1 MPTDWKTA
9 IANEW
14 NARAASR
21 PPQTGFPLVA
31 QGFDSE
37 EIVSIVDSLLS
48 GRLTMDSQ
56 VAEFEQVFARWVG
69 APYACFVNSGSSAN
83 LLAVAVASNP
93 ARAKHFLPGDEVL
106 VPAVCWST
114 SVWPIL
120 QMGLKPVFVDVD
132 PHTLNVTVADLERRI
147 TPRTRGMVAVH
158 ILGNCADLDRIQE
171 LAIKHD
177 WIWIEDTCESLGS
190 RYRDKALGTFS
201 SFGTYSFYYSHH
213 ITTGEGGVVVCQT
226 LEDYDLLRCLRAH
239 GWSRLLSDRVQIE
252 ERHSDIDPRF
262 LFVNVGYNLRPMEV
276 QAAMGLCQMRRVDQ
290 MNQNRIV
297 NRNNLVSAL
306 QAHPKWDGQFEFTQA
321 TAQAVPS
328 WFGFPALLREDLVSH
343 LRPFLSFLSARGIE
357 NRPIVSG
364 NFTRQPALALHSVD
378 CNPLDYPGAER
389 VHHTGFFI
397 GVHTDLLEPLRL
409 AEIADALLSYDF
421 SSV

>member
-1 MPTDWKTA
+1 MAGDWQTA

-14 NARAASR
+14 KAREAAR
-21 PPQTGFPLVA
+21 PPQKGFPLVA

-56 VAEFEQVFARWVG
+56 VTEFEEAFARWVG

-93 ARAKHFLPGDEVL
+93 ARSKHLRPGDEVL

-158 ILGNCADLDRIQE
+158 ILGNCADLDQIQE
-171 LAIKHD
+171 LAKKHD
-177 WIWIEDTCESLGS
+177 WIWMEDTCESLGS
-190 RYRDKALGTFS
+190 RYRDKILGTFS
-201 SFGTYSFYYSHH
+201 AFGTYSFYYSHH
-213 ITTGEGGVVVCQT
+213 ITTGEGGMVVCQT

-239 GWSRLLSDRVQIE
+239 GWSRLLSDRAEVEQ
-252 ERHSDIDPRF
+252 RHSDIDPRF

-290 MNQNRIV
+290 MNQNRIA
-297 NRNNLVSAL
+297 NRDNLIAAL
-306 QAHPKWDGQFEFTQA
+306 KAHPRWDGQFEFTQPTEKA
-321 TAQAVPS
+321 TPS
-328 WFGFPALLREDLVSH
+328 WFGFPALLRQDLVSH
-343 LRPFLSFLSARGIE
+343 LRPFLQFLSSRGIE

-364 NFTRQPALALHSVD
+364 NFTRQPALALHSAE

-397 GVHTDLLEPLRL
+397 GVHTDLIEQARL
-409 AEIADALLSYDF
+409 LEIADALLSYEF
-421 SSV
+421 